1 MRWFTNI
8 NENLAITVGG
18 GFFAGA
24 LIGFALGKVL
34 KILAVVVCLFFTGL
48 AYLQYQ
54 QIVSVNWDTV
64 QSKSQGAVATLANVT
79 TLVVSSYLVG
89 NINTTESYFN

>member
-1 MRWFTNI
+1 MNI
-8 NENLAITVGG
+8 DENLAITIGG

-24 LIGFALGKVL
+24 LIGLALGKVL
-34 KILAVVVCLFFTGL
+34 KILAVVVGLFFSGL

-64 QSKSQGAVATLANVT
+64 NRNRKEQLQL
-79 TLVVSSYLVG
+79 
-89 NINTTESYFN
+89 